1 MKNKINFKLL
11 NTLILMAIIY
21 IFINTS
27 GYWSG
32 IILKIVNIILPF
44 FFAFVLAYIL
54 HPFVKKLEDKGI
66 RRSLALTTVIIFFF
80 MIIVGLLWF
89 TLPAI
94 YDQLVSFSKT
104 ITKALSNISGNL
116 DLDLGDYQETITDAL
131 NQLIKNMGSYISTGT
146 IDILGKSVNF
156 LTDMIIVFMV
166 GVYFLIDM
174 DKIRE
179 FIKKY
184 LRRFKREYDYVKAL
198 DNEMGKYLHGLA
210 IFMLIQLV
218 EYSLLFRIIGHPSWL
233 LLGVL
238 ACVTTVIPYFGGLI
252 TNIIACIT
260 ASVVS
265 TKLFVLTLIITL
277 IFPNIDGYVIS
288 PHVYGKT
295 NNINPILVIF
305 VAAIC
310 SSLFGILGI
319 ALGLPLYLIIRTTWN
334 FFNEDIK
341 GYIGDRKEESK
352 KKKKESKA

>member
-1 MKNKINFKLL
+1 MKDKINSKLL

-21 IFINTS
+21 IVINTS

-32 IILKIVNIILPF
+32 IILKVVNIILPF

-54 HPFVKKLEDKGI
+54 HPFVKKIENRGV
-66 RRSLALTTVIIFFF
+66 RRSLALTAVIVFFF
-80 MIIVGLLWF
+80 MVIVGLLWF

-94 YDQLVSFSKT
+94 YDQLVAFSKT

-116 DLDLGDYQETITDAL
+116 DLDLGDYEDSITDAL

-156 LTDMIIVFMV
+156 LTNLIVVLIV
-166 GVYFLIDM
+166 GMYFLIDM
-174 DKIRE
+174 DKIRG

-184 LRRFKREYDYVKAL
+184 LRPYKKAFNYVKAL
-198 DNEMGKYLHGLA
+198 DDQMGNYLQGLA
-210 IFMLIQLV
+210 IFMLVQLV
-218 EYSLLFRIIGHPSWL
+218 EYSLLFKIVGHPSWL

-238 ACVTTVIPYFGGLI
+238 ACVTTIIPYFGGLI
-252 TNIIACIT
+252 TNVIAVIT
-260 ASVVS
+260 ASVIS
-265 TKLFVLTLIITL
+265 TKLFIATLIITL

-288 PHVYGKT
+288 PHIYGKT

-305 VAAIC
+305 TAVIC

-319 ALGLPLYLIIRTTWN
+319 AMGLPLYLIIRTTWDY
-334 FFNEDIK
+334 FDEDIK
-341 GYIGDRKEESK
+341 DYLDDKREGK
-352 KKKKESKA
+352 KN

>member
-21 IFINTS
+21 IVINTS

-156 LTDMIIVFMV
+156 LTNLIVVLIV
-166 GVYFLIDM
+166 GMYFLIDM
-174 DKIRE
+174 DKIS
-179 FIKKY
+179 
-184 LRRFKREYDYVKAL
+184 
-198 DNEMGKYLHGLA
+198 
-210 IFMLIQLV
+210 IF
-218 EYSLLFRIIGHPSWL
+218 S
-233 LLGVL
+233 
-238 ACVTTVIPYFGGLI
+238 
-252 TNIIACIT
+252 
-260 ASVVS
+260 
-265 TKLFVLTLIITL
+265 
-277 IFPNIDGYVIS
+277 
-288 PHVYGKT
+288 
-295 NNINPILVIF
+295 
-305 VAAIC
+305 
-310 SSLFGILGI
+310 
-319 ALGLPLYLIIRTTWN
+319 
-334 FFNEDIK
+334 
-341 GYIGDRKEESK
+341 
-352 KKKKESKA
+352 

>member
-1 MKNKINFKLL
+1 MKDKINFKLL

-21 IFINTS
+21 IVINTS

-54 HPFVKKLEDKGI
+54 HPFVIKLEDKGV
-66 RRSLALTTVIIFFF
+66 RRSLALTAVIIFFF
-80 MIIVGLLWF
+80 LIISGLLWF

-94 YDQLVSFSKT
+94 YDQLISFSKT

-116 DLDLGDYQETITDAL
+116 DLDLGDYEETITDAL

-156 LTDMIIVFMV
+156 LTNLIIVLIV
-166 GVYFLIDM
+166 GMYLLIDM
-174 DKIRE
+174 DKIRG

-184 LRRFKREYDYVKAL
+184 LKPHKKAYNYVKAL
-198 DNEMGKYLHGLA
+198 DDQMGNYLHGLA
-210 IFMLIQLV
+210 IFMLVQLF
-218 EYSLLFRIIGHPSWL
+218 EYSLLFKIIGHPSWL

-238 ACVTTVIPYFGGLI
+238 ACVTTIIPYFGGLI
-252 TNIIACIT
+252 TNIIAVVT
-260 ASVVS
+260 ASVIS
-265 TKLFVLTLIITL
+265 TRLFIVTLIITL
-277 IFPNIDGYVIS
+277 IFPNVDGYIIS
-288 PHVYGKT
+288 PHIYGKT

-305 VAAIC
+305 TAGVC

-319 ALGLPLYLIIRTTWN
+319 AMGLPLYLIIRTTWDY
-334 FFNEDIK
+334 FNEDIK
-341 GYIGDRKEESK
+341 DYIDDKREEKSK
-352 KKKKESKA
+352 